1 MARSIESK
9 LRSQKGQSLIE
20 LTLIAPLM
28 ILLAY
33 GAIEVGSVISTHLTM
48 THTSREGANLASRGT
63 TPTQNL
69 DAIIAASSTTFRSSN
84 QANWKIIYSKLVWDK
99 TIPCPNPPTTPCT
112 YRITRPGVQK
122 DHTRGLL
129 VKNSKLSTN
138 GAVNDIVTIPGI
150 DGVKAGQTF
159 HVIEVFFNY
168 APSIITFV
176 GRGINTDFYDRTIF
190 TNVSGSV

>member
-63 TPTQNL
+63 TPTQTL

-112 YRITRPGVQK
+112 YRINSQT
-122 DHTRGLL
+122 TRGLL
-129 VKNSKLSTN
+129 VKDSKLSTN

>member
-20 LTLIAPLM
+20 LTLLAPLM
-28 ILLAY
+28 IFLTY

-63 TPTQNL
+63 TANQTL
-69 DAIIAASSTTFRSSN
+69 DAIVAASSDTFRSSN
-84 QANWKIIYSKLVWDK
+84 QANWKIIYSKLVQDT

-112 YRITRPGVQK
+112 YRINSQI
-122 DHTRGLL
+122 TRGLL

-138 GAVNDIVTIPGI
+138 GAINDIVAIPGI
-150 DGVKAGQTF
+150 DGVKEGQTF

-168 APSIITFV
+168 APSIITYV

>member
-1 MARSIESK
+1 MARSIK
-9 LRSQKGQSLIE
+9 LKLHSQKGQSLIE
-20 LTLIAPLM
+20 LSLIAPLM
-28 ILLAY
+28 IFLAY
-33 GAIEVGSVISTHLTM
+33 GAIEVGSVISTYLTM

-63 TPTQNL
+63 TATQTL
-69 DAIIAASSTTFRSSN
+69 DAIVAASSNTFRSSN
-84 QANWKIIYSKLVWDK
+84 GANWKIIYSKLVQDT

-112 YRITRPGVQK
+112 YRINSQQFHPV
-122 DHTRGLL
+122 GLL

-150 DGVKAGQTF
+150 NGVKAGQTF
-159 HVIEVFFNY
+159 HVIEVFINY
-168 APSIITFV
+168 APSIVTFV